1 MAPEGCLFNS
11 RGLCIGVWPHF
22 SWFSRDVSPLSHRT
36 LAHILHTP
44 PQQNTPV
51 PPQPSPPSL
60 ALSLLCDVDPLAG
73 ILYLFTLSAQ
83 KTCSICANTPF
94 LVKPC
99 LTNEGS
105 VKHSFLL
112 GMLSNAGI
120 STIHYYH
127 LFTGCYSPNLCALT
141 IFFLRILLPAN
152 HINDHL

>member
-1 MAPEGCLFNS
+1 MGSGLSSVGSPVMSAP
-11 RGLCIGVWPHF
+11 
-22 SWFSRDVSPLSHRT
+22 SPTTHSLIYYT
-36 LAHILHTP
+36 LHHSKTL
-44 PQQNTPV
+44 PV
-51 PPQPSPPSL
+51 PPQPSAPSL

-105 VKHSFLL
+105 VNHSFLL